1 MELSKDKKMI
11 LGGLAIFVIGVVGY
25 YIMQKTSFSSEEYN
39 IQLENF
45 VNTTA
50 EQIIEK
56 DEKKKIIVHVAGQVR
71 DEGIIEIEEGDR
83 VADAIEEAGGLLDD
97 ADLSNINL
105 AYILSD
111 GQKIYIPSIYDEQE
125 REEGNSLNSGIV
137 GNNQTTNNS
146 KININT
152 ATQSQLQSI
161 TGIGPSTAKNI
172 IKYRQEN
179 GQFSSIEEIMEVSG
193 IGEAKFASIEDEI
206 TV

>member
-1 MELSKDKKMI
+1 MI
-11 LGGLAIFVIGVVGY
+11 LGGLAIFVIGIVGY
-25 YIMQKTSFSSEEYN
+25 YIMQKISFSSEEYN
-39 IQLENF
+39 IQSENL

-50 EQIIEK
+50 EQTSK
-56 DEKKKIIVHVAGQVR
+56 KSDKKKIIVHVAGQVR

-83 VADAIEEAGGLLDD
+83 VADAVEEAGGLLDD
-97 ADLSNINL
+97 ADLSDINL

-111 GQKIYIPSIYDEQE
+111 GQKIYIPSIYDNRVQE
-125 REEGNSLNSGIV
+125 ERNILNSGVV
-137 GNNQTTNNS
+137 GSNQTTKNS

-172 IKYRQEN
+172 IKYRQDN

-206 TV
+206 TI